1 MSLGLK
7 KLVDSEILQ
16 RIINLFNHIIGFAT
30 QWQIPSASGLGN
42 SIHEWVLEHKSI
54 EHVSLILWSL
64 GIIVILY
71 LGTIILRHH
80 YREQAPFLN
89 DIEAKWLKLKMR
101 FALGAS
107 KDSMYD
113 EDEKRIR
120 KVDLAAR
127 RRIRWMR
134 VYIHT
139 RKQQGEAVPTK

>member
-1 MSLGLK
+1 
-7 KLVDSEILQ
+7 
-16 RIINLFNHIIGFAT
+16 
-30 QWQIPSASGLGN
+30 
-42 SIHEWVLEHKSI
+42 VLEHKSI

-134 VYIHT
+134 VY
-139 RKQQGEAVPTK
+139 